1 MSVLRWSTCDLRDG
15 REDFPYPRQ
24 HQMEKISASL
34 SNHDIDFFDAYA
46 THHGISSRSGVIHH
60 AVLFLKTTRPA
71 GADADE

>member
-1 MSVLRWSTCDLRDG
+1 
-15 REDFPYPRQ
+15 
-24 HQMEKISASL
+24 MEKISASL